1 MENTNLLG
9 QKNITAKERKLM
21 RRVISDALDET
32 LGCDDGASRAHWRQ
46 GQTLAQLNNFGLGML
61 SIHGAAELIVCDMW
75 AAGVIEVEAL
85 ENFEGSFLAPEIKAA
100 LHETISVFVT
110 RLTNAVEMGR
120 LRTERVAR
128 DFHENLIL
136 AETFVE
142 IRALEEWLNE
152 RGYYSD
158 EAFLEWRN
166 DEAEINE
173 RIIDELIWLRSVKR
187 NARGPM
193 LPIGL
198 TGNHGLDDEPSQSDL
213 MAAYRSAVLENQHL
227 RERLANA
234 ESRAMVKPEQSASP
248 RHRRTL
254 LTLIGALCDAAG
266 LDVGKRGVAQQIVK
280 MTEQVGAPVDDETI
294 RKVMADIPD
303 AIESRNK

>member
-1 MENTNLLG
+1 MENTDSSEPRNF
-9 QKNITAKERKLM
+9 TAKERKLW
-21 RRVISDALDET
+21 RRVVNDAIDEA
-32 LGCDDGASRAHWRQ
+32 LGCDEGASQEHWRL
-46 GQTLAQLNNFGLGML
+46 GKTLAQLNNFGLGML
-61 SIHGAAELIVCDMW
+61 SIHEAAELIACDMW
-75 AAGVIEVEAL
+75 AAGKIEVEAL
-85 ENFEGSFLAPEIKAA
+85 EDFDGNLLAPEIKAA
-100 LHETISVFVT
+100 LPEVISVFVT
-110 RLTNAVEMGR
+110 RLTNAIEIGR
-120 LRTERVAR
+120 LRPERIVR
-128 DFHENLIL
+128 DFNESIIL
-136 AETFVE
+136 TETFIE

-152 RGYYSD
+152 RDYYFD
-158 EAFLEWRN
+158 EAFREWRD

-187 NARGPM
+187 NARGAM
-193 LPIGL
+193 LSIGL
-198 TGNHGLDDEPSQSDL
+198 TGNHNLDDELSQSDL
-213 MAAYRSAVLENQHL
+213 VAAYRSAVLENQHL
-227 RERLANA
+227 REKLANS
-234 ESRAMVKPEQSASP
+234 ESRSMVKPEQLASP